1 MLARNQP
8 ITLLM
13 RCVFCVVLASIVTAA
28 LYPNLRLPEPVLTR
42 GFTDKIYHVLGFIT
56 LVWLAGTAWRWTY
69 KQTIVLLAFAVVLEL
84 SQFLTEG
91 RGVALADMMANVI
104 GVALGLM
111 LLWMMA
117 AWRGRSARY
126 S

>member
-1 MLARNQP
+1 MPAWNQP

-13 RCVFCVVLASIVTAA
+13 RCIFCVVLASIVVAA
-28 LYPNLRLPEPVLTR
+28 FYPNLRLPEPIVTR
-42 GFTDKIYHVLGFIT
+42 GFTDKIYHVLGFLI

-69 KQTIVLLAFAVVLEL
+69 KQTIVLLVFAVALEL
-84 SQFLTEG
+84 SQLLTEG
-91 RGVALADMMANVI
+91 RVVDRADMMANVI

>member
-1 MLARNQP
+1 MPAWNQL